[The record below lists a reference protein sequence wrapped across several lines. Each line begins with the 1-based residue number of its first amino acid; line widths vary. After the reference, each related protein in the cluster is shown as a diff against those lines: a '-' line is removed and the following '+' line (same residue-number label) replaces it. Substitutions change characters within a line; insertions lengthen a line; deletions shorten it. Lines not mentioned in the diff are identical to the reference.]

1 MFSQELLLADY
12 EHKFIGK
19 NQNTGKVS
27 YFTSG
32 DRNWEPNTPLL
43 RVSRF
48 FQEWLKHAETATS

>member
-19 NQNTGKVS
+19 NQTLERFRTSHLETGTGS
-27 YFTSG
+27 QRHHCSG
-32 DRNWEPNTPLL
+32 YQD
-43 RVSRF
+43 F